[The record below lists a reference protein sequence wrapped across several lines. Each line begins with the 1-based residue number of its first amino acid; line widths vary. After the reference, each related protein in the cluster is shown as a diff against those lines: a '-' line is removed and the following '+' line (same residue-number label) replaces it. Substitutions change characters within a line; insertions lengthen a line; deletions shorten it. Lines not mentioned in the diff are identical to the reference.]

1 MKKENIKDELIN
13 LISSGRYVAKQQI
26 GEDFPIEDYEGCEH
40 NFFNAIA
47 GGADLE
53 KVVDSKSKYY
63 QGKDTYLISY
73 FGITLILSAAD

>member
-1 MKKENIKDELIN
+1 MKKEKIKNEIIN

-40 NFFNAIA
+40 NFFNAID

-63 QGKDTYLISY
+63 QGKDTYIISY
-73 FGITLILSAAD
+73 SGIKLFLWADD